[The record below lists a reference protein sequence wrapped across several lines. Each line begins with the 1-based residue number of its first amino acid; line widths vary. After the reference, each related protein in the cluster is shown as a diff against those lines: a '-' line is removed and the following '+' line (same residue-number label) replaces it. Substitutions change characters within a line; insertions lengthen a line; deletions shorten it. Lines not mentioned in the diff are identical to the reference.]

1 MTASHEGVLEF
12 NINTKGQKGEAV
24 KLAISG
30 RAGLDNLL
38 SFRSE
43 LESALSHLSPASL
56 KVDLSGLEYI
66 DSAAALALVDLSR
79 KAAAAS
85 IPCEFVNAS
94 QKTQGVMGLID
105 PETIAQPP
113 LRQEE
118 GPPNFFTRIGRITRE
133 IVSDVYDLNA
143 FLGELLLALAYC
155 FRHPGSLRLMDV
167 FYYMKL
173 VGLDALPILGL
184 MSLGAGGVIAFLSAL
199 QLQLVG
205 ATLFVA
211 ALIAVAVVQELGP
224 LLTAIL
230 VSGRS
235 GSAFA
240 AEIGTMMVKEEV
252 DALIAMGFDPL
263 RFLAVPKILA
273 IVIVLPLLTLYSM
286 FFCISGGFLVGV
298 YLLDFT
304 MYTYF
309 NETMK
314 NIAIFDLIA
323 SLIKSVVFAVIV
335 AGIGCQRGFQVR
347 GGAEAV
353 GTKTTSAVVTSLFVI
368 MFIECVFAIVLHYI
382 RPAALSLM

>member
-1 MTASHEGVLEF
+1 
-12 NINTKGQKGEAV
+12 
-24 KLAISG
+24 
-30 RAGLDNLL
+30 
-38 SFRSE
+38 
-43 LESALSHLSPASL
+43 
-56 KVDLSGLEYI
+56 
-66 DSAAALALVDLSR
+66 
-79 KAAAAS
+79 
-85 IPCEFVNAS
+85 
-94 QKTQGVMGLID
+94 
-105 PETIAQPP
+105 
-113 LRQEE
+113 
-118 GPPNFFTRIGRITRE
+118 
-133 IVSDVYDLNA
+133 
-143 FLGELLLALAYC
+143 
-155 FRHPGSLRLMDV
+155 
-167 FYYMKL
+167 
-173 VGLDALPILGL
+173 
-184 MSLGAGGVIAFLSAL
+184 
-199 QLQLVG
+199 
-205 ATLFVA
+205 VA

-240 AEIGTMMVKEEV
+240 AEIGTMKVKEVV
-252 DALIAMGFDPL
+252 DALTAMGFDPL

-286 FFCISGGFLVGV
+286 FFCILGGFLVGV

-323 SLIKSVVFAVIV
+323 SLIKSVVFAVVV

-353 GTKTTSAVVTSLFVI
+353 GTETTSAVVTSLFVI
-368 MFIECVFAIVLHYI
+368 MFIELVFAIVLHYI